1 MNYSKNGIRQK
12 QAALHATG
20 TKWSRKLFLS
30 LLNLSLLGCLALAI
44 IGASMGIGVFKGIID
59 TAPSIENIDVTP
71 TGFSTFVY
79 DLEGNQIGKLIAAD
93 SNRIP
98 VAQDMI
104 PEDLAH
110 AFVAIEDERFY
121 EHNGIDIKGIIRAAY
136 VGVSQGFRFTEGAST
151 ITQQLLKN
159 NVFTNWVN
167 EDGFA
172 EQVKRKIQEQY
183 LAIELSKTMSKD
195 EVLLNYMNTINLG
208 QNTLGVQAASLRYF
222 NKSVNTLNL
231 SECAVI
237 ASITQNPSRFN
248 PISHPEDNAKRRSKV
263 LGNMLEQGYITQ
275 DEYDTAM
282 ADDVYS
288 RIQTVNSEV
297 EQDSVNTYFVDAL
310 TDDIM
315 EDLMATGN
323 YTETQ
328 AYTLLYSGGLK
339 IYATQDPSI
348 QAICDDV
355 FSNEENYP
363 EGTRWQLNYELTIQK
378 ANGDYEN
385 FSTEMYRA
393 YYKEQSPSF
402 NLLYNSQEEAYA
414 AIEEYKAAVMSS
426 GDEVYGENITLTPQ
440 PQVSIVVQDHS
451 TGYVVA
457 MVGGRGQKEGS
468 RTLNRA
474 TDSKRQPGSTFKV
487 VGVYAPALDSAG
499 LTLAT
504 VQNDAPFNYN
514 EGRPVGNWWGNDP
527 EDYRGL
533 NSLRQGIIDS
543 MNIVAVKTLTQIT
556 PQLGFDYLK
565 NFGFTTLVDREEI
578 TVNGETQ
585 IFSDIQQSLALGGV
599 TRGVTNEELTASYA
613 AIANGG
619 TYIKPKL
626 YTKVLD
632 HDGNVILDNTQP
644 QSRQVIKE
652 TTAWLLT
659 DAMVDVVTSGTG
671 TSVNFGN
678 MAIAGKT
685 GTTSDYNDVWFSGY
699 TPYYTASVWTGYDN
713 NTKLRNDNGERNL
726 AKKLWRA
733 TMSQIHAE
741 LPSKSFE
748 MPVNGGIVTAT
759 VCSKSG
765 LLPLPGVCDGTL
777 TTEYFAE
784 GTVPTET
791 CNVHYQGMICQYSNP
806 QLPACE
812 TCPFKVAGVME
823 MTPVEHPS
831 LQQGSQSAQTAST
844 PEGQQPTT
852 PTAPIT
858 QEIVNEDGT
867 ITTITVPQT
876 QTNYCMH
883 TAEFMTQPGAEG
895 IIEQQRN
902 EINAM
907 LQQQAAAAAAAQQ
920 AEAPAQ

>member
-1 MNYSKNGIRQK
+1 MNYSKKGIRQK

-30 LLNLSLLGCLALAI
+30 LLNLTLLGCLGLVI

-136 VGVSQGFRFTEGAST
+136 VGVSQAFNFTEGAST

-167 EDGFA
+167 EDGLA

-237 ASITQNPSRFN
+237 ASITQNPSKYN
-248 PISHPEDNAKRRSKV
+248 PISHPEDNAKRRAKV
-263 LGNMLEQGYITQ
+263 LNNMLEQGYITQ

-297 EQDSVNTYFVDAL
+297 EQESVNTYFVDAL

-339 IYATQDPSI
+339 IYATQDPNV
-348 QAICDDV
+348 QAICDEV

-363 EGTRWQLNYELTIQK
+363 EGTRWQLSYELTIKK

-385 FSTEMYRA
+385 FSTEMYRT
-393 YYKEQSPSF
+393 YYKEQNASF

-414 AIEEYKAAVMSS
+414 AIEEYKAAVMAS

-440 PQVSIVVQDHS
+440 PQVSIVVEDHS

-514 EGRPVGNWWGNDP
+514 EGRPVSNWWGSKP

-565 NFGFTTLVDREEI
+565 NFGFTTLIDREEI
-578 TVNGETQ
+578 TVNGKTQ

-765 LLPLPGVCDGTL
+765 LLPIPGVCDGTL

-823 MTPVEHPS
+823 MTPIEHPS
-831 LQQGSQSAQTAST
+831 LQQGTQTALAASA
-844 PEGQQPTT
+844 PEGQQPVT

-858 QEIVNEDGT
+858 QEVVNEDGT

-907 LQQQAAAAAAAQQ
+907 LQQAAAAAQ
-920 AEAPAQ
+920 ATEGAPAQ